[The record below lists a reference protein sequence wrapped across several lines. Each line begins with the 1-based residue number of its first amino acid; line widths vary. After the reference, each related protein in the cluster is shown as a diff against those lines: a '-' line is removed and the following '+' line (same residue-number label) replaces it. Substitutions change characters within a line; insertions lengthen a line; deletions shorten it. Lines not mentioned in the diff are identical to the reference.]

1 MSLLLA
7 AFMIGM
13 TGKMIGEV
21 ISDAKKVPA
30 RSKMQE
36 DCKNGTFDVIK
47 NFEQI
52 LYVCNVKRKALGS
65 SSVKVLPYTAY
76 EQCLPFIKDHHL
88 TSKADEQRF
97 INHYRK
103 VLQKELAE
111 RQKDFDANYREVES
125 EVKYLMNA
133 EDEYEIVRFEHID
146 VFVTQSDVEMK
157 VNDICNTTFLGDF
170 VVGDV
175 KIKLNTSGNSY
186 TEIWA
191 LKIPVSMRSS
201 LKRYYEACAERCGY
215 LY

>member
-30 RSKMQE
+30 RSQIQE
-36 DCKNGTFDVIK
+36 DCKNGTFDVVK

-76 EQCLPFIKDHHL
+76 EQCLPFIRDHHL
-88 TSKADEQRF
+88 TSRADEQRF
-97 INHYRK
+97 INHYK
-103 VLQKELAE
+103 QVLSNELTE
-111 RQKDFDANYREVES
+111 RQKEFDANYREIEL
-125 EVKYLMNA
+125 EVKCLINT

-146 VFVTQSDVEMK
+146 VFVTQSDVERK
-157 VNDICNTTFLGDF
+157 VNDIFNTTFLGDF
-170 VVGDV
+170 VIGEV

-191 LKIPVSMRSS
+191 LKIPVSMISS
-201 LKRYYEACAERCGY
+201 LKRYYEACTERCGY